1 MSVKACL
8 GTTARRLRYL
18 RRHPNTE
25 YWVKDKDD
33 AIGEA
38 FNKGMSSAYEYA
50 LRVILDEFGI
60 TEGEWFAHMYG
71 PQLEDQD
78 LQAPL

>member
-1 MSVKACL
+1 
-8 GTTARRLRYL
+8 
-18 RRHPNTE
+18 
-25 YWVKDKDD
+25 
-33 AIGEA
+33 
-38 FNKGMSSAYEYA
+38 MSSAYEYA

-78 LQAPL
+78 LQEPS

>member
-1 MSVKACL
+1 MSTTACL
-8 GTTARRLRYL
+8 STTARRLRYL

-25 YWVKDKDD
+25 YWVKDD

-78 LQAPL
+78 LQEPS